1 MISVTGNRATDS
13 NSPEPVT
20 TPPADSTA
28 PPSRDDVPD
37 YADLLGN
44 ELKSLLS
51 TKPDTLMSEPSTATA
66 TPGSGEE
73 GKPSGKEGNAPGK
86 EGKVSGKEGNAPGK
100 EGNMS
105 GEEEGDK
112 DEPLMKVH
120 ISVTLT
126 PQDESE
132 NKANELAVEQNYL
145 AVETAKEKVF
155 DYVSVGVVAL
165 ALGMYLVVM
174 GAIVGVAYV
183 LRKKKRNGQSKK
195 R

>member
-1 MISVTGNRATDS
+1 MISATGNLATDP

-28 PPSRDDVPD
+28 PPPPDDVPD
-37 YADLLGN
+37 YADLLEN
-44 ELKSLLS
+44 ELKSLIS
-51 TKPDTLMSEPSTATA
+51 NRPDTLVSEPNTATT

-73 GKPSGKEGNAPGK
+73 GKPSGEGNA
-86 EGKVSGKEGNAPGK
+86 SGKEGNASGE

-112 DEPLMKVH
+112 KPYVDEPLMKVH
-120 ISVTLT
+120 ISVSLT

-132 NKANELAVEQNYL
+132 NEANELAVEQNYL

-174 GAIVGVAYV
+174 GAIVGVAYA
-183 LRKKKRNGQSKK
+183 LRKKKRNSQSNK

>member
-1 MISVTGNRATDS
+1 MISATGNLATDP
-13 NSPEPVT
+13 NSPEPVA

-28 PPSRDDVPD
+28 PPPPDEVPD
-37 YADLLGN
+37 YADLLEN
-44 ELKSLLS
+44 ELKSLIS
-51 TKPDTLMSEPSTATA
+51 TRPDTEPST

-73 GKPSGKEGNAPGK
+73 GKPSGEEGNA
-86 EGKVSGKEGNAPGK
+86 SGEEGNA
-100 EGNMS
+100 S
-105 GEEEGDK
+105 GEEGNASGEDEGDK
-112 DEPLMKVH
+112 NPSVDEPLMKVH
-120 ISVTLT
+120 ISVALA
-126 PQDESE
+126 PQADVESE
-132 NKANELAVEQNYL
+132 NEANELAVEQNYF

-183 LRKKKRNGQSKK
+183 LRKKKRNGHSNK

>member
-1 MISVTGNRATDS
+1 
-13 NSPEPVT
+13 
-20 TPPADSTA
+20 
-28 PPSRDDVPD
+28 
-37 YADLLGN
+37 
-44 ELKSLLS
+44 
-51 TKPDTLMSEPSTATA
+51 MSEPNTATT

-73 GKPSGKEGNAPGK
+73 GKPSGEGNA
-86 EGKVSGKEGNAPGK
+86 SGKEGNASGE

-112 DEPLMKVH
+112 KPYVDEPLMKVH
-120 ISVTLT
+120 ISVALT

-174 GAIVGVAYV
+174 GAIVGVAYA
-183 LRKKKRNGQSKK
+183 LRKKKRNSQSNK

>member
-1 MISVTGNRATDS
+1 MVSATGNRATDS

-28 PPSRDDVPD
+28 PPPSDDVPD
-37 YADLLGN
+37 YADLLEN
-44 ELKSLLS
+44 ELKSLIP
-51 TKPDTLMSEPSTATA
+51 TKPDTLVSEPSTATA
-66 TPGSGEE
+66 TPGSGDERKPSGE
-73 GKPSGKEGNAPGK
+73 GDASGKEGNA
-86 EGKVSGKEGNAPGK
+86 SGEEGNT
-100 EGNMS
+100 S
-105 GEEEGDK
+105 GEEEADK

-120 ISVTLT
+120 ISVALT

-132 NKANELAVEQNYL
+132 NEANELAVEQNYL

-183 LRKKKRNGQSKK
+183 LRKKKRNGHSKK

>member
-1 MISVTGNRATDS
+1 MISATGNRATDS

-28 PPSRDDVPD
+28 PPPPDDVPD
-37 YADLLGN
+37 YGDLLGN

-73 GKPSGKEGNAPGK
+73 GKPSGEGNVPGK
-86 EGKVSGKEGNAPGK
+86 EGNVSGKGGNASGE

-132 NKANELAVEQNYL
+132 NKANELAMEQNYL

>member
-1 MISVTGNRATDS
+1 MVSATGNLATDP

-28 PPSRDDVPD
+28 PPPPDDVPD
-37 YADLLGN
+37 YADLLEN
-44 ELKSLLS
+44 ELKSLIS
-51 TKPDTLMSEPSTATA
+51 TTRPDTLVSKPSTATV

-73 GKPSGKEGNAPGK
+73 RKPSAEGNA
-86 EGKVSGKEGNAPGK
+86 SGEEGNTSGE
-100 EGNMS
+100 EGNTS

-120 ISVTLT
+120 ISVALT

-132 NKANELAVEQNYL
+132 NEANELAVEQNYL
-145 AVETAKEKVF
+145 AVETTKEKVF

-183 LRKKKRNGQSKK
+183 LRKKKRNGHSKK

>member
-1 MISVTGNRATDS
+1 MISATGNLATDS

-28 PPSRDDVPD
+28 PPPPDDVPD
-37 YADLLGN
+37 YADLLEN
-44 ELKSLLS
+44 ELKSLIS
-51 TKPDTLMSEPSTATA
+51 TRPDTLVSEPSTATA
-66 TPGSGEE
+66 TPGSGDGRKSSGE
-73 GKPSGKEGNAPGK
+73 GNASGKEGNA
-86 EGKVSGKEGNAPGK
+86 SGE

-120 ISVTLT
+120 ISVALT

-132 NKANELAVEQNYL
+132 NEANELAVEQNYL
-145 AVETAKEKVF
+145 AVETPKEKVF

-183 LRKKKRNGQSKK
+183 LRKKKRNGHSKK

>member
-1 MISVTGNRATDS
+1 MILATGNRATDS

-28 PPSRDDVPD
+28 PPPPDDVPD
-37 YADLLGN
+37 YGDLLGN

-51 TKPDTLMSEPSTATA
+51 TKPDTLVSEPSTATA

-73 GKPSGKEGNAPGK
+73 GKPSGEGNTSGKEGN
-86 EGKVSGKEGNAPGK
+86 VSGKEGNAPGK

-112 DEPLMKVH
+112 DEALMKVH

-132 NKANELAVEQNYL
+132 NGANELAVEQNYL